1 MYKFRNVTSNSS
13 TDITPIQATFTSDL
27 SFSASVPNTMFLIIN
42 AIWGHKITLP
52 VRMIGSMVL
61 IMIFFMFNTG
71 LVEVNTDHWQ
81 DLFFDITI
89 GSVVVMNIA
98 TAILSGG
105 LFGIAGLFPSEY
117 MTAVVSGQALGGIFS
132 ALAEIVTLTFAAE
145 AKTSAF
151 IFFMIGNVVL
161 FICLILYIISS
172 RTLYFKYFT
181 VERSKETLE
190 ERGENGQSLAEP
202 NFKDVIN
209 KIWLY
214 GFTEWLVFAVTLCV
228 YPSVTV
234 LVNSELHGNGH
245 PWNDIYFIPVTNYL
259 IFNSG
264 DYLGRILAGM
274 IEWVRQPNLLYHLI
288 KSCTKF

>member
-1 MYKFRNVTSNSS
+1 MYKFRNVTDNSS

-27 SFSASVPNTMFLIIN
+27 SFSASVPNTMFLILN
-42 AIWGHKITLP
+42 AFYGHKISLP
-52 VRMIGSMVL
+52 VRMIGSMIIILV
-61 IMIFFMFNTG
+61 FFMMNTA
-71 LVEVNTDHWQ
+71 LVQVNTDQWQ
-81 DLFFDITI
+81 DRFFDITI
-89 GSVVVMNIA
+89 GSVVIMNIA

-105 LFGIAGLFPSEY
+105 LFGVAGLFPTEY

-132 ALAEIVTLTFAAE
+132 ALAEIVTLTFATE
-145 AKTSAF
+145 ATTSAF

-161 FICLILYIISS
+161 FLCLFIYIILS
-172 RTLYFKYFT
+172 RTQYFKYYT
-181 VERSKETLE
+181 VERFIKVHPE
-190 ERGENGQSLAEP
+190 ERTLTAETAATTIEP
-202 NFKDVIN
+202 SFRNVVN

-214 GFTEWLVFAVTLCV
+214 GFTEWLVFAVTLSV

-245 PWNDIYFIPVTNYL
+245 PWNDVYFIPVTNYL

-274 IEWVRQPNLLYHLI
+274 IEWVRNILFFSQ
-288 KSCTKF
+288 